1 MYLRDLRGKYLIRFT
16 TNDTKYYAD
25 TDCSFAVTGNL
36 PSRGHSSPDCTR
48 VVAIVFLVLCFA
60 PLRVNAQGVAIS
72 GTVRD
77 SSGAAISNAEVT
89 VQTGQFTSST
99 KTDSLGHFSVSP
111 ASEASGSV
119 RVTAAGFS
127 AQEQGWSA
135 VSGPV
140 QLTFTLH
147 PLGASERVVVSA
159 TRTEMKLSET
169 PGSAV
174 LLTDQDLAANPAL
187 TLDDMLREIPG
198 FNLFRRA
205 TSRVSNPTTQ
215 GVSLRGLGAS
225 GPSRAL
231 VLEDGV
237 PIVDPFGGWVY
248 WDRIPPTELAS
259 VEVFRGGASNL
270 YGSDAL
276 GGVVQ
281 FLSRVPAE
289 PSASVDLSYGNEN
302 TPDLSSWV
310 GTTIGRWDLE
320 AAAGLAHTDG
330 YVLIPKS
337 QRGLVDT
344 LANSEHATV
353 DAGVGYQIREGGR
366 AFLRGT
372 FFDEA
377 RHNGT
382 PIQKNSTGTGFG
394 VAGVNTPIAGH
405 DFLSARVYGES
416 QGYDQAFSSVAP
428 SRNSE
433 KLTDIQHVRSQQLGT
448 AVQWNHVFSSQTLIA
463 GADANEVIGAS
474 DEQLFS
480 STTGFHFANNI
491 AGGRQRTVGIFGQD
505 IIRVHDRWLLIAG
518 LRWDDWSNF
527 DGSTVRISLP
537 SARITGTNFSDRS
550 DTSFSPRVSVIRN
563 LRSNWS
569 LTLSGYRAFR
579 APTLNE
585 LYRSFRQGTT
595 LTENNPLLRA
605 ERLTGAEAGVRAT
618 AFDNKLE
625 ARSTVFWADIVDP
638 ITNVTLITTPNLVTA
653 QRQNLGRTR
662 AVGAEF
668 DGIVHVSSSV
678 QFSAGYEYTHSTVLD
693 SSAALNGLNVP
704 EVPRHQFSFEARYW
718 NPRRLMLSVQ
728 GRYSS
733 SQFDNDINTLL
744 LNHYYIMDLFIGREI
759 GHSVQFYAAAENLL
773 NQRYATAL
781 SSPQTAGGQPLQTL
795 GPPILA
801 RMGLRFEFPKTK

>member
-1 MYLRDLRGKYLIRFT
+1 MRE
-16 TNDTKYYAD
+16 
-25 TDCSFAVTGNL
+25 
-36 PSRGHSSPDCTR
+36 
-48 VVAIVFLVLCFA
+48 
-60 PLRVNAQGVAIS
+60 
-72 GTVRD
+72 
-77 SSGAAISNAEVT
+77 SSGAAINGAQVI
-89 VQTGQFTSST
+89 VHAGQFTSST
-99 KTDSLGHFSVSP
+99 KTDSEGRFSF
-111 ASEASGSV
+111 ASLPEAFGSV
-119 RVTAAGFS
+119 RVTADGFTP
-127 AQEQGWSA
+127 AEHNWSA
-135 VSGPV
+135 ASGAA
-140 QLTFTLH
+140 QLAFVLR
-147 PLGASERVVVSA
+147 PLGANEQVVVSA

-174 LLTDQDLAANPAL
+174 LLTDTDIAADPTL
-187 TLDDMLREIPG
+187 TLDDRLREIPG

-231 VLEDGV
+231 VLKDGV
-237 PIVDPFGGWVY
+237 PVVDPFGGWMY

-259 VEVFRGGASNL
+259 VELFRGGASNL

-289 PSASVDLSYGNEN
+289 PSASLDISYGNEN
-302 TPDLSSWV
+302 TPDLSSWI

-320 AAAGLAHTDG
+320 AATGLAHTDG
-330 YVLIPKS
+330 YILIPKS

-353 DAGVGYQIREGGR
+353 DAGVGYQIRAGGR
-366 AFLRGT
+366 AFLHGT

-382 PIQKNSTGTGFG
+382 RIQANSTGTGFG
-394 VAGVNTPIAGH
+394 VAGVNTPIYDH

-416 QGYDQAFSSVAP
+416 QGYDQTFSSIAP
-428 SRNSE
+428 NRNSE
-433 KLTDIQHVRSQQLGT
+433 NLTDIQHVPSQQLGT
-448 AVQWNHVFSSQTLIA
+448 AVQWNHLFSDQTLIL

-480 STTGFHFANNI
+480 STTGSHFANNI
-491 AGGRQRTVGIFGQD
+491 AGGRQRTVGILGQD
-505 IIRVHDRWLLIAG
+505 IIRIHDRWLLIAG
-518 LRWDDWSNF
+518 VRWDDWNNF
-527 DGSTVRISLP
+527 DGSTVRLPLP
-537 SARITGTNFSDRS
+537 SGFITGTKFPDRS
-550 DTSFSPRVSVIRN
+550 DSSLSPRVSVIRN
-563 LRSNWS
+563 LRSNLS
-569 LTLSGYRAFR
+569 LSLSGYRAFR

-585 LYRSFRQGTT
+585 LYRSFRQATT
-595 LTENNPLLRA
+595 LTENNPLLHA
-605 ERLTGAEAGVRAT
+605 EQLSGAEAGVRAT
-618 AFDNKLE
+618 GFDTKLE
-625 ARSTVFWADIVDP
+625 ARGTVFWADIVDP
-638 ITNVTLITTPNLVTA
+638 ITNVTLSTTPNLVTA
-653 QRQNLGRTR
+653 RRQNLGRTR
-662 AVGAEF
+662 AVGTEL
-668 DGIVHVSSSV
+668 DGIIHVSSSL

-693 SSAALNGLNVP
+693 TSAALNGLNVP

-718 NPRRLMLSVQ
+718 NPRQLMVSVQ

-744 LNHYYIMDLFIGREI
+744 LNHYYVMELFLGREI
-759 GHSVQFYAAAENLL
+759 GHGVQFYTAAENLL

-781 SSPQTAGGQPLQTL
+781 SPPQAAGGHPLQTL

-801 RMGLRFEFPKTK
+801 RVGLRLEFPKAK

>member
-1 MYLRDLRGKYLIRFT
+1 MIALTG
-16 TNDTKYYAD
+16 
-25 TDCSFAVTGNL
+25 FAACL
-36 PSRGHSSPDCTR
+36 
-48 VVAIVFLVLCFA
+48 L
-60 PLRVNAQGVAIS
+60 PLRSQGQGTAVS
-72 GTVRD
+72 GSVRD
-77 SSGAAISNAEVT
+77 SSGAAINGAQVI
-89 VQTGQFTSST
+89 VHAGQFTSST
-99 KTDSLGHFSVSP
+99 TTDSEGRFSFPSLP
-111 ASEASGSV
+111 EASGSI
-119 RVTAAGFS
+119 RVAADGF
-127 AQEQGWSA
+127 AAAERTWSA
-135 VSGPV
+135 ASGAA
-140 QLTFTLH
+140 QLAFVLR
-147 PLGASERVVVSA
+147 PLGASEQVVVSA

-174 LLTDQDLAANPAL
+174 LLTDTDIAADPAL

-237 PIVDPFGGWVY
+237 PVVDPFGGWVY

-276 GGVVQ
+276 GGIVQ

-289 PSASVDLSYGNEN
+289 PSASLDISYGNQN
-302 TPDLSSWV
+302 TPALSSWM

-320 AAAGLAHTDG
+320 AATGLAHTDG
-330 YVLIPKS
+330 YILTPKS
-337 QRGLVDT
+337 QRGVVDS

-353 DAGVGYQIREGGR
+353 DAGVGYQIRDGGR
-366 AFLRGT
+366 AFLHGT
-372 FFDEA
+372 FFDEG

-382 PIQKNSTGTGFG
+382 RIQTNSTGTGFG
-394 VAGVNTPIAGH
+394 VAGVNTPIHDH
-405 DFLSARVYGES
+405 DFVSARVYGES
-416 QGYDQAFSSVAP
+416 QGYDQTFSSVAP
-428 SRNSE
+428 NRNSE
-433 KLTDIQHVRSQQLGT
+433 KLTDIQHVPSQQLGT
-448 AVQWNHVFSSQTLIA
+448 AVQWNHLLSNQTLIL
-463 GADANEVIGAS
+463 GADVNEVIGAS

-480 STTGFHFANNI
+480 STTGSHFANNI
-491 AGGRQRTVGIFGQD
+491 AGGRQRTVGILGQD
-505 IIRVHDRWLLIAG
+505 IIRFHDRWLFIAG
-518 LRWDDWSNF
+518 LRWDDWNNF
-527 DGSTVRISLP
+527 EGSTVRLALP
-537 SARITGTNFSDRS
+537 SGFITGTNFPDRS
-550 DTSFSPRVSVIRN
+550 DTSLSPRVSIIRH
-563 LRSNWS
+563 LRSNLS
-569 LTLSGYRAFR
+569 LSVSGYRAFR

-585 LYRSFRQGTT
+585 LYRSFRQATT

-605 ERLTGAEAGVRAT
+605 ERLSGAEAGVRAT
-618 AFDNKLE
+618 GFDTKLE
-625 ARSTVFWADIVDP
+625 ARGTMFWADIVDP
-638 ITNVTLITTPNLVTA
+638 VTNVTLSTTPNLVTA
-653 QRQNLGRTR
+653 RRQNLGRTR

-668 DGIVHVSSSV
+668 DGIIHLSSSL

-693 SSAALNGLNVP
+693 TSAALNGLNVP

-718 NPRRLMLSVQ
+718 NPRQLMVSVQ

-744 LNHYYIMDLFIGREI
+744 LNHYYVMDLFMGREI
-759 GHSVQFYAAAENLL
+759 GHGVQFYAAAENLL

-781 SSPQTAGGQPLQTL
+781 SPPQTAGGQPLQTL

-801 RMGLRFEFPKTK
+801 RIGLRFEFPRAR

>member
-1 MYLRDLRGKYLIRFT
+1 M
-16 TNDTKYYAD
+16 
-25 TDCSFAVTGNL
+25 
-36 PSRGHSSPDCTR
+36 
-48 VVAIVFLVLCFA
+48 
-60 PLRVNAQGVAIS
+60 
-72 GTVRD
+72 RD
-77 SSGAAISNAEVT
+77 SSGAAVNHAQVIVYA
-89 VQTGQFTSST
+89 GQFTSST
-99 KTDSLGHFSVSP
+99 KTDSDGHFSFLSVPGS
-111 ASEASGSV
+111 SGSV
-119 RVTAAGFS
+119 RVTADGF
-127 AQEQGWSA
+127 APAEQNWSRA
-135 VSGPV
+135 SGPI
-140 QLTFTLH
+140 QFEFTLH
-147 PLGASERVVVSA
+147 PLGASEQVVVSA
-159 TRTEMKLSET
+159 TRTQMKLSET

-174 LLTDQDLAANPAL
+174 LLTDEDIAANPAL
-187 TLDDMLREIPG
+187 TVDDMLREIPG

-237 PIVDPFGGWVY
+237 PLVDPFGGWVY
-248 WDRIPPTELAS
+248 WDRISPAELSS

-276 GGVVQ
+276 GGIVQ
-281 FLSRVPAE
+281 FLSRVPTG
-289 PSASVDLSYGNEN
+289 PSASVDISYGTQN
-302 TPDLSSWV
+302 TPDLSSWA
-310 GTTIGRWDLE
+310 GTSIGRWDLE
-320 AAAGLAHTDG
+320 AALDMAHTDG
-330 YVLIPKS
+330 YILTPTS

-353 DAGVGYQIREGGR
+353 DAGAGYKLTKGGR
-366 AFLRGT
+366 AFVRGM

-394 VAGVNTPIAGH
+394 VAGVNTPINDH
-405 DFLSARVYGES
+405 DSLSARVYGES
-416 QGYDQAFSSVAP
+416 QGYDQTFSSVAP
-428 SRNSE
+428 ARNRE
-433 KLTDIQHVRSQQLGT
+433 QLTDIQHVPSQELGT
-448 AVQWNHVFSSQTLIA
+448 AVQWNHLFSNHALIA

-480 STTGFHFANNI
+480 STTGFHFANNV

-505 IIRVHDRWLLIAG
+505 IIRIRDKWLLIAG
-518 LRWDDWSNF
+518 LRWDDWNNF
-527 DGSTVRISLP
+527 DGSTVRVPLP
-537 SARITGTNFSDRS
+537 SGPATGTSFFDRS
-550 DTSFSPRVSVIRN
+550 ETSFSPRVSVIRN
-563 LRSNWS
+563 LRSNLS
-569 LTLSGYRAFR
+569 LSLSGYRAFR

-605 ERLTGAEAGVRAT
+605 ERLTGAEAGVRAIG
-618 AFDNKLE
+618 FGNRLE
-625 ARSTVFWADIVDP
+625 SRGTVFWADIVDP
-638 ITNVTLITTPNLVTA
+638 ITNVTLSTAPNLVTA

-668 DGIVHVSSSV
+668 DGIIHVSSSL

-693 SSAALNGLNVP
+693 TSAVLNGLNVP

-718 NPRRLMLSVQ
+718 NPRRVMISVQ

-744 LNHYYIMDLFIGREI
+744 LNRYYVMDLFVGREI
-759 GHSVQFYAAAENLL
+759 RRGVEVYAAAENLL

-781 SSPQTAGGQPLQTL
+781 SPPQTAGGQPLETL

-801 RMGLRFEFPKTK
+801 RVGLRFKFPKAK

>member
-1 MYLRDLRGKYLIRFT
+1 M
-16 TNDTKYYAD
+16 
-25 TDCSFAVTGNL
+25 
-36 PSRGHSSPDCTR
+36 PSRSQTSLRCIRLLT
-48 VVAIVFLVLCFA
+48 IVLAGVGSALL
-60 PLRVNAQGVAIS
+60 PLQSQGQEVAIS
-72 GTVRD
+72 GVVRD
-77 SSGAAISNAEVT
+77 SSGAAISNADLT
-89 VQTGQFTSST
+89 LHAGQFTSST
-99 KTDSLGHFSVSP
+99 KTDSEGHFSFLSVP
-111 ASEASGSV
+111 QFSGSV
-119 RVTAAGFS
+119 RATANGFS
-127 AQEQGWSA
+127 PQEQNWSA
-135 VSGPV
+135 ASGAI
-140 QLTFTLH
+140 QLEFTLH
-147 PLGASERVVVSA
+147 PLGASEQVVVSA
-159 TRTEMKLSET
+159 TRTQMKLSET

-174 LLTDQDLAANPAL
+174 LLSDSDIAANPAL
-187 TLDDMLREIPG
+187 TTDDMLRSIPG

-248 WDRIPPTELAS
+248 WDRISPAELSS
-259 VEVFRGGASNL
+259 VEVFRGGSSNL

-276 GGVVQ
+276 GGIVQ
-281 FLSRVPAE
+281 FLSRVPTG
-289 PSASVDLSYGNEN
+289 PSASVDLSYGTEN
-302 TPDLSSWV
+302 TPDLSSWA

-320 AAAGLAHTDG
+320 AGAGMAHTDG
-330 YVLIPKS
+330 YILIPTAR
-337 QRGLVDT
+337 RGVVDT

-353 DAGVGYQIREGGR
+353 DASVGYKITEGGR
-366 AFLRGT
+366 AFLHGT

-382 PIQKNSTGTGFG
+382 PVQKNSTGTGFG
-394 VAGVNTPIAGH
+394 VAGLNTPVGAH

-416 QGYDQAFSSVAP
+416 QGYDQSFSSVAP
-428 SRNSE
+428 NRNAE
-433 KLTDIQHVRSQQLGT
+433 HLTDLQHVPSQQLGT
-448 AVQWNHVFSSQTLIA
+448 AIQWNHLFSNQTLIA

-505 IIRVHDRWLLIAG
+505 IIRIHDRWLVIAG
-518 LRWDDWSNF
+518 VRWDDWNNF
-527 DGSTVRISLP
+527 NGSTVRLPLP
-537 SARITGTNFSDRS
+537 SGSATGSNFADRS
-550 DTSFSPRVSVIRN
+550 DTSFSPRISVIRN
-563 LRSNWS
+563 LSSNLS
-569 LTLSGYRAFR
+569 LSVSGYRAFR

-595 LTENNPLLRA
+595 LTENNPLLHP
-605 ERLTGAEAGVRAT
+605 EQLTGAEAGMRAT
-618 AFDNKLE
+618 GFDNRLE
-625 ARSTVFWADIVDP
+625 ARGTVFWADIVDP
-638 ITNVTLITTPNLVTA
+638 VTNVTLTTTPNLVTA

-662 AVGAEF
+662 SVGAEL
-668 DGIVHVSSSV
+668 DGIVHVSSSL
-678 QFSAGYEYTHSTVLD
+678 QFSAGYQYTHSTVLD
-693 SSAALNGLNVP
+693 TSPTLNGLNVP

-718 NPRRLMLSVQ
+718 NPRRVLFSLQ

-744 LNHYYIMDLFIGREI
+744 LNHYYVMDLFIGRDL
-759 GHSVQFYAAAENLL
+759 GHGFEVYAAAENVL

-781 SSPQTAGGQPLQTL
+781 SPPQTAGGQPLRTL

-801 RMGLRFEFPKTK
+801 RIGLRFEFPKAR